1 MCILVV
7 RSPDQFPSNS
17 FLSFGSHSKFSVQK
31 VVRGEK
37 LKMPDTSVPKK
48 VGGKARKSTQKAKK
62 SVKEK
67 AVLRER
73 NSSLSSSFVSTKKKK
88 GSEVQQIDPNVS

>member
-1 MCILVV
+1 
-7 RSPDQFPSNS
+7 
-17 FLSFGSHSKFSVQK
+17 
-31 VVRGEK
+31 
-37 LKMPDTSVPKK
+37 MPDISGTRK

-67 AVLRER
+67 AILREK

-88 GSEVQQIDPNVS
+88 SPEVEAVDPNVS